1 MYSACCQKCVIERG
15 DCRRVVFHPVL
26 ALRVLGRIFR
36 GLCDD
41 SYVLE
46 TAIILGSAVQ
56 KYRLLCRHIHK

>member
-1 MYSACCQKCVIERG
+1 MHSACCQKCVIERG

-46 TAIILGSAVQ
+46 TLCNYFGFSSAEV
-56 KYRLLCRHIHK
+56 